1 LVSEKVNDL
10 ARKIMEKRGEVIIE
24 RLETNEKVI
33 AHVSEGIYRQP
44 AASLRELISNAYD
57 ADATSVVI
65 HTDAPR
71 FEKIIVRDNGLGMT
85 EMAIASLIKEI
96 GGSPKRT
103 PDGYEIGVSN
113 KENPLLSPGGRK
125 LIGKIGIG
133 ILSISRLSRHFKI
146 ITKVKGN
153 KFRTFIEVA
162 LKPLSEEE
170 LPKKREKKDRLLFQ
184 TGEVRIE
191 SVPAE
196 DVNSH
201 GTEVI
206 IMGLHDAAKNE
217 LRSMNIWKAAD
228 ASAFSDS
235 TELRY
240 IPSYHIGRMDD
251 KNKNQIKTPA
261 ELPWSEKD
269 NPEKKIERL
278 YRCVITQF
286 AEKGANPKLET
297 IFDNYLRMI
306 WTLALSVPI
315 DYIDIH
321 PFDVKGPK
329 AYGKLRIFR
338 VGNEKGSKAK
348 EVKLAKGKRIRGILA
363 LKSPERGGA
372 PKFEVVVDGIKLM
385 RPIKLWNNLA
395 TGHKIKYPIL
405 FVGKFKPNLSKFPK
419 EITGGK
425 NLSFEGYFLWVP
437 KVVPT
442 EHRGVMLRIIDVSSG
457 SFDSSFMEYQVSE
470 QTRLKQITAEI
481 FVNEGLDPAM
491 NIDRE
496 SFNKAHPHYQV
507 ITAWVHNAL
516 RQITTRHKDIGSEI
530 RKRDLE
536 TGAKKEADEFE
547 KFVDKEI
554 SEVAEEPEEI
564 PEVILSAEP
573 EKIRKKRSEG
583 TIVFDKKAIF
593 PAKAKGTRTT
603 QKMRIEDEYFERE
616 INALVKIL
624 YAFGVFEDMPYE
636 KQQELVRRIANIF
649 GYSFG
654 G

>member
-1 LVSEKVNDL
+1 MVSEKVNKL
-10 ARKIMEKRGEVIIE
+10 ARKIMEKREEVITE
-24 RLETNEKVI
+24 KLETNEKVI

-44 AASLRELISNAYD
+44 AASFRELISNAYD

-85 EMAIASLIKEI
+85 EMAIASFIKEI

-103 PDGYEIGVSN
+103 PDGYEIGVSS
-113 KENPLLSPGGRK
+113 KKNPLLSPSGRK

-133 ILSISRLSRHFKI
+133 ILSISRLSRHFQI
-146 ITKVKGN
+146 ITKVKGS
-153 KFRTFIEVA
+153 KFRTFIEVV

-170 LPKKREKKDRLLFQ
+170 IPKKRNLLFQ
-184 TGEVRIE
+184 TGRVRIE
-191 SVPAE
+191 SVLTE

-206 IMGLHDAAKNE
+206 IMDFNDAAKNE

-228 ASAFSDS
+228 ISLLSDP
-235 TELRY
+235 TKPRY

-251 KNKNQIKTPA
+251 KNKNRIKTPA
-261 ELPWSEKD
+261 ELPWSKKD
-269 NPEKKIERL
+269 NPEKKFQRL
-278 YRCVITQF
+278 YRCVINQF
-286 AEKGANPKLET
+286 AEKGANPKLEK

-321 PFDVKGPK
+321 PFDVKKPE

-348 EVKLAKGKRIRGILA
+348 EVKLAKGKRIRDILA

-372 PKFEVVVDGIKLM
+372 PKFEVLVDGIKLM

-395 TGHKIKYPIL
+395 TGHKIKYPVL
-405 FVGKFKPNLSKFPK
+405 FVGKSKPNLSKLPK
-419 EITGGK
+419 EVTGGK
-425 NLSFEGYFLWVP
+425 NLSFEGYFLWTP
-437 KVVPT
+437 KVVPA
-442 EHRGVMLRIIDVSSG
+442 EHRGVMLRVIDVSSG
-457 SFDSSFMEYQVSE
+457 SVDSSFMEYQVSE
-470 QTRLKQITAEI
+470 LTRLKQITAEI

-496 SFNKAHPHYQV
+496 SFNKAHPHYIV

-536 TGAKKEADEFE
+536 TKSKKEADEFD
-547 KFVDKEI
+547 KFVAKEI

-583 TIVFDKKAIF
+583 NIVLDKKAIF

-603 QKMRIEDEYFERE
+603 QKMRIEEEYFERE
-616 INALVKIL
+616 INAIVKTL
-624 YAFGVFEDMPYE
+624 YAFEVFEDMPYA
-636 KQQELVRRIANIF
+636 KQQELVRRIARIL